1 MQLPRLRPTLAALA
15 LAFVAACGKDAPAP
29 SGPPPDPLR
38 EDGRVS
44 YLLVPGPR
52 SGHYDVDT
60 SDRLAILA
68 ENLEHGTRDS
78 LRRAREELGAAGP
91 EGLEIV
97 RRTIDAYF
105 ASPDGVAH
113 LRNAIDVVQR
123 SDAPGARELA
133 LRVLEHP
140 DVGIASLAA
149 SALEKHGTTE
159 DVDLLMARFLVA
171 DPEFKLKFFLAAAQI
186 DPPRAQREVL
196 AWIESGQYDGLWDE
210 CVTLLSQATAPD
222 VVGRISALWRD
233 ALPRFRIL
241 LAAPCARAGDA
252 EALEFLRGEA
262 RSSEQWRA
270 ELGVA
275 ALQQAN
281 LDDELDYVARKSV
294 VQSARM
300 RALNALATDELA
312 RRHIEAFRANLNEA
326 DSALSTA
333 ALAVLVRIGDSLAI
347 DRAIELVGQD
357 EGESL
362 QTAMTALRDPVR
374 KDPVLAERVFTA
386 LARRREPERT
396 RALGDQMRT
405 LQAIG
410 QVPVEGAAR
419 ALVELSR
426 TAKGDVSNVRAARWL
441 LQQAGNTGAA
451 GQRVIYEELQ
461 ATTDPVRR
469 LDCLES
475 LSAWGGPVAVELLIQ
490 FVESEQARP
499 YELLYAADRLV
510 KLGTVDQIA
519 PVLKRVTLRVT
530 QPDVRVALQSLLW
543 TNYPPRSR

>member
-1 MQLPRLRPTLAALA
+1 MGLPRVRSTLAAFALA
-15 LAFVAACGKDAPAP
+15 LVAACGKDAPAP

-60 SDRLAILA
+60 SDGLGILA

-91 EGLEIV
+91 EGLEQV

-105 ASPDGVAH
+105 ASPDGSAH

-123 SDAPGARELA
+123 SNAPGARELA

-149 SALEKHGTTE
+149 GALEKHGTKD
-159 DVDLLMARFLVA
+159 DVEILLARFAAA
-171 DPEFKLKFFLAAAQI
+171 DPEFKLKFFLAAARL

-196 AWIESGQYDGLWDE
+196 TWIESGQYDGLWDE
-210 CVTLLSQATAPD
+210 CVTLLSTATAPD

-241 LAAPCARAGDA
+241 LAAPCARAGDP

-262 RSSEQWRA
+262 RSSEVWRA
-270 ELGVA
+270 ESAVT
-275 ALQQAN
+275 ALQHAQ
-281 LDDELDYVARKSV
+281 LEDELEFVARKSN
-294 VQSARM
+294 VQGARL
-300 RALNALATDELA
+300 RALNALASDELA
-312 RRHIEAFRANLNEA
+312 PRHLEAFRANLNEA
-326 DSALSTA
+326 DPSLSTA
-333 ALAVLVRIGDSLAI
+333 ALAVLVRSGDALAI
-347 DRAIELVGQD
+347 DRALELVGQD
-357 EGESL
+357 DGESL
-362 QTAMTALRDPVR
+362 QAGMTALRDPVR
-374 KDPVLAERVFTA
+374 KDPALAERVFRA
-386 LARRREPERT
+386 LARRREPET
-396 RALGDQMRT
+396 SRALGDQMRT

-410 QVPVEGAAR
+410 QVPVEAAAR

-426 TAKGDVSNVRAARWL
+426 TAKGEVSNVRAARWL

-451 GQRVIYEELQ
+451 GQRVIFEELR
-461 ATTDPVRR
+461 ASTDPVRR

-475 LSAWGGPVAVELLIQ
+475 LSAWGGPVAVELLLQ
-490 FVESEQARP
+490 FVESDEARP
-499 YELLYAADRLV
+499 YEILYAADRLT
-510 KLGTVDQIA
+510 KLGTVGEIA